1 MMSGNYLYNL
11 NGNLNRLSKLLEQES
26 TGKAINGI
34 SDDPVRTTQSLAARN
49 RLSAVG
55 RYQTNIKQA
64 DSWLTEIE
72 ESVSVLN
79 DIMGDAYELSVS
91 ASSDTLNDSDLKAMA
106 EEIASLRDE
115 VLTTANATCGDS
127 YLFAGYNTTGTSTG
141 ALPYTVDS
149 NGDLYYNGIK
159 SCSSAG

>member
-1 MMSGNYLYNL
+1 MRITNNMMSGNYLYNL

-55 RYQTNIKQA
+55 RYQANIKKA
-64 DSWLTEIE
+64 DSWLTEID
-72 ESVSVLN
+72 ESVGVLN
-79 DIMGDAYELSVS
+79 GIVGDAYELSVR

-106 EEIASLRDE
+106 EEMAALRDE
-115 VLTTANATCGDS
+115 VREPLMARLQEGRHAD
-127 YLFAGYNTTGTSTG
+127 
-141 ALPYTVDS
+141 
-149 NGDLYYNGIK
+149 
-159 SCSSAG
+159 